1 MMQERKGNTVNC
13 WVVSG
18 FMLLLMLWS
27 SPVWAQSTERGLSAG
42 ELMRGI
48 GLTTT
53 VIAIVSL
60 ILIEFIYRKRLQRG
74 TYHLL
79 LLIGLFILPMIVI
92 MSTTATVL
100 EETKTISSCASCHVM
115 EPFINDMTNANSAT
129 LAARH
134 YKNKW
139 IADHQCYSCHTTYG
153 VHGTL
158 AAKRDGFRHWLLYVT
173 GTWEDPIQY
182 SGSYPNSNCL
192 ACHTGTQKFERV
204 KSHNALASDLATN
217 RVGCFTCHGPP
228 HPVPSER
235 VSIGRTR

>member
-13 WVVSG
+13 WVLSG
-18 FMLLLMLWS
+18 FMPLLMLWS
-27 SPVWAQSTERGLSAG
+27 SPVWAQSAERGVSAA
-42 ELMRGI
+42 ESMRGI
-48 GLTTT
+48 GLIAAL
-53 VIAIVSL
+53 IAIVSL

-79 LLIGLFILPMIVI
+79 LLTGLFILPMIVI

-100 EETKTISSCASCHVM
+100 EETKTLDSCASCHVM
-115 EPFINDMTNANSAT
+115 EPFVNDLTNANSAT

-139 IADHQCYSCHTTYG
+139 IPDHQCYSCHTTYG
-153 VHGTL
+153 AHGTL

-192 ACHTGTQKFERV
+192 ACHAGTQKFERV
-204 KSHNALASDLATN
+204 KSHNALAPDLATN

-235 VSIGRTR
+235 LSIGKNR

>member
-18 FMLLLMLWS
+18 FMPLLMLWS
-27 SPVWAQSTERGLSAG
+27 SPVWAQSAERGVSVA

-48 GLTTT
+48 GLIAAL
-53 VIAIVSL
+53 IAIVSL

-139 IADHQCYSCHTTYG
+139 IPDHQCYSCHTTYG